1 MKVTKYIYL
10 SFALLTATSC
20 GNDWLD
26 LEPSTSVETETSI
39 NVLSDIE
46 FTLNGIYSIMK
57 DPYAYSGRLVYYGD
71 VTGDDMQAVS
81 ATKRTGNYYRFNF
94 TKDSGPSTHWSYP
107 YSIIQSCNLIL
118 NNVDKISVASG
129 EEAYRDDLKGQ
140 ALAIRGMA
148 LFDLTRIY
156 GYPYLKDWGTSLGV
170 PIVKTTSTIDS
181 KPARNTVAEC
191 YAEIISDLESSTQLL
206 SGKFN
211 KGKFNRWAAMTLLS
225 RVYLYKGENDKALKM
240 AEEAIKGAEKNKFA
254 LWTNEEYPTAW
265 GNDASASKPG
275 EVLFEMVNLTTDSP
289 GKESMGYLSSYNGY
303 DDLCVT
309 VSFYHLL
316 KQDPKDVRL
325 KLLSFDKTYY
335 AYVNKYQPQEGE
347 NIADANIPLIRLS
360 EAYLNAAEA
369 AVKEGDNETAVKYLN
384 PIVQRANPA
393 NSVEDKVLTLDDV
406 LNERRKELVGEGH
419 RMYDLMRNGWPVK
432 RVNETD
438 KAISKTKHNTAYME
452 YDWNFFRIVLPIPK
466 AEIDTNPNIQQNPG
480 YVE

>member
-1 MKVTKYIYL
+1 M
-10 SFALLTATSC
+10 
-20 GNDWLD
+20 
-26 LEPSTSVETETSI
+26 
-39 NVLSDIE
+39 
-46 FTLNGIYSIMK
+46 
-57 DPYAYSGRLVYYGD
+57 
-71 VTGDDMQAVS
+71 
-81 ATKRTGNYYRFNF
+81 
-94 TKDSGPSTHWSYP
+94 
-107 YSIIQSCNLIL
+107 
-118 NNVDKISVASG
+118 
-129 EEAYRDDLKGQ
+129 
-140 ALAIRGMA
+140 
-148 LFDLTRIY
+148 
-156 GYPYLKDWGTSLGV
+156 GV

-254 LWTNEEYPTAW
+254 LWTTEEYPTAW

-303 DDLCVT
+303 DDLCMT

-369 AVKEGDNETAVKYLN
+369 AVKEGDNATAVKYLN

-419 RMYDLMRNGWPVK
+419 RMYDLMRNGLPVK
-432 RVNETD
+432 RVSETD
-438 KAISKTKHNTAYME
+438 KAISKTKHNTSYME